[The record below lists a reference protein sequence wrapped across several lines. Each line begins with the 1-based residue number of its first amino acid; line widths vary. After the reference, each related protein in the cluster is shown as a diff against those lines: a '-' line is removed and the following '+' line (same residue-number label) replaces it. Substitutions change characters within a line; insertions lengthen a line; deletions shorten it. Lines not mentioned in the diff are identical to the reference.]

1 MKTAIS
7 GMIKRPVQRWL
18 SVSAAVVVA
27 VLMLCVSELS
37 YRESAGQL
45 DQLVLKGQVR
55 VQALQMLQRIS
66 DAESGKR
73 GYLLVGGAEYMAP
86 YVRAHDEALRTLAEM
101 KRLYAELHDAEGE
114 SRRLELV
121 RLVEARFGEM
131 DEVLRLHGSGKS
143 HLALEIVRSGIGRDL
158 MDRVRVAV
166 DALVQHENARIATG
180 LKSVYETL
188 WMSRIGV
195 ATMTLISLLVLTLFV
210 RQGRELERQRVQ
222 RQAEIVEERD
232 RLEAEVLRRT
242 GDLTELARH
251 LQTAR
256 EDERAHLARELHDEL
271 GALLTTAKLDA
282 ARIRPKLQ
290 QTLPDLVPCLS
301 HLTETLNSGIALKR
315 RIIEDLRPSTL
326 STLGLLPALEILCGE
341 VQERSGLD
349 ILTRFEPVSLS
360 SSADLTVYRVVQE
373 ALTNIVKYA
382 QARTV
387 QVELHNE
394 PERVCVRVEDD
405 GVGFDLSQTRIGSH
419 GLRGM
424 RFRVESENGRLEIA
438 SRAGQGTELTA
449 CLPRVAQG
457 QG

>member
-1 MKTAIS
+1 MKNVI
-7 GMIKRPVQRWL
+7 
-18 SVSAAVVVA
+18 AAVRRRPFLLGLSIPAAALVA
-27 VLMLCVSELS
+27 TLMLGISELS

-45 DQLVLKGQVR
+45 EQLVLKGQVR

-73 GYLLVGGAEYMAP
+73 GYLLAGGAEYMAP
-86 YVRAHDEALRTLAEM
+86 YVRAHEDVLRALGDM
-101 KRLYAELHDAEGE
+101 QRLYAGLHDAEGE

-121 RLVEARFGEM
+121 RLVESRFGEM
-131 DEVLRLHGSGKS
+131 DEVLRLHAAGKPQV
-143 HLALEIVRSGIGRDL
+143 ALDIVRSGIGRDL
-158 MDRVRVAV
+158 MDRTRAAV
-166 DALVQHENARIATG
+166 DELVQHENARIASG
-180 LKSVYETL
+180 LKGVYQTL

-195 ATMTLISLLVLTLFV
+195 AAMTLVSLLVLTLFV
-210 RQGRELERQRVQ
+210 RQGRELERQRVM

-271 GALLTTAKLDA
+271 GALLTIAKLDA
-282 ARIRPKLQ
+282 ARIKPRLQ

-326 STLGLLPALEILCGE
+326 STLGLVPALEILCGE
-341 VQERSGLD
+341 VAARSGLD
-349 ILTRFEPVSLS
+349 IQTRFEPARLS
-360 SSADLTVYRVVQE
+360 SSAQLTVYRVVQE

-382 QARTV
+382 QATTV
-387 QVELHNE
+387 QVSLLDDAQ
-394 PERVCVRVEDD
+394 RVRVRVQDD
-405 GVGFDLSQTRIGSH
+405 GIGFDLARTRVGSH

-424 RFRVESENGRLEIA
+424 RFRVESENGRLDIA
-438 SRAGQGTELTA
+438 SRPGQGTELQA
-449 CLPRVAQG
+449 SLPRAAAG
-457 QG
+457 